1 VNFGIQVIFNLTG
14 RTIMFKTINK
24 EVNNNNGFA
33 RKSKFLTVLLMP
45 IALIACGG
53 GGGSTPTSGSSGSGS
68 GNGGGSGGTAPYNQ
82 RISEAVMDFDN
93 NGQTDAR
100 VDYVYFAD
108 GRINMMTYVYTGD
121 GTTDLYA
128 PYYNAGK
135 ILRAETEFSY
145 DASGKLSGFKITLD
159 NGSTINN
166 AVYSYNGNQFIQS
179 DTTVTSGGSDILLTG
194 VVSYTNDLASEY
206 NYSTAGSVIVNY
218 QFTYNASMQV
228 IKSVQSFTG
237 STNPVTS
244 TYQWN
249 GDGSL
254 EKISNADTFST
265 WDEEFVY
272 NGGKLQQKDFTF
284 SNPPTDPYN
293 TNVSWIYTYTN
304 GALVRTDFDLNMD
317 GSIDGTVKTTVESGP
332 CTPVYLNIPDDISG
346 VGSDGIP
353 GSEVGI
359 VWCG

>member
-1 VNFGIQVIFNLTG
+1 
-14 RTIMFKTINK
+14 MFITINNEQNK
-24 EVNNNNGFA
+24 N
-33 RKSKFLTVLLMP
+33 SKFKRQSKLLAILLMP
-45 IALIACGG
+45 IALTACGG
-53 GGGSTPTSGSSGSGS
+53 GGGSEPTSGGSGS
-68 GNGGGSGGTAPYNQ
+68 GNGGGNGGGTAPYNQ
-82 RISEAVMDFDN
+82 RISEAIMDFDN

-100 VDYVYFAD
+100 IDYVYFPD
-108 GRINMMTYVYTGD
+108 GRINMMTYVYNDD

-145 DASGKLSGFKITLD
+145 DVSGKLSGFKITLE
-159 NGSTINN
+159 NGTSINS
-166 AVYSYNGNQFIQS
+166 AVYSYSGNQFIQS
-179 DTTVTSGGSDILLTG
+179 DTTVTSGGSDTLLTG
-194 VVSYTNDLASEY
+194 VVSYTNNLPSDF

-218 QFTYNASMQV
+218 QFTHNASKQV
-228 IKSVQSFTG
+228 IKSVQSFIG

-265 WDEEFVY
+265 WDEEFIY
-272 NGGKLQQKDFTF
+272 SGGKLQQKDFTF
-284 SNPPTDPYN
+284 SKPPTDPYN

-332 CTPVYLNIPDDISG
+332 CTPVYLNIPDDITG

-353 GSEVGI
+353 GSAVGI